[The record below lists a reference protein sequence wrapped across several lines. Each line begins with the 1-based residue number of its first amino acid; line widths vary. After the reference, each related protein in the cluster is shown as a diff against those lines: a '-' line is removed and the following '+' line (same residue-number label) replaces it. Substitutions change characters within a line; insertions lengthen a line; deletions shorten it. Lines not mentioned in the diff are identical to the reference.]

1 MKIVLLS
8 FQSYLSNNLLKL
20 IGIVQHLLDCVIR
33 VEVQRLALQL
43 LEIELGLIM
52 PPLDS
57 DFLAPELLLLD
68 ETQKVGLGL
77 QAEYLDSVGD

>member
-43 LEIELGLIM
+43 LEMELGLIM